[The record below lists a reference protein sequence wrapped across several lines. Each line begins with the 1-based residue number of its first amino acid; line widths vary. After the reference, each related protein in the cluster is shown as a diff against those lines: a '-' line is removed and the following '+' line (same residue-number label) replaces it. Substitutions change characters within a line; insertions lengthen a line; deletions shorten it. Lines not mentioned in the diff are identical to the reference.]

1 MSREVEEFLK
11 MRKIEKIGSSEIRI
25 AEKNST
31 NSILSKSSAGK
42 SRVGEPR
49 HPDFEKIYRQFM
61 KRYCGSPDKECEKG
75 KSVYYAWLN
84 AHGLDDTKP
93 YRKPQ
98 EAFRWAEPTIRFAKE
113 DEEAK
118 YYKVEALFPV
128 SSMNQNLYLEDEL
141 LRAARTLIGKSV
153 NMNHEAPLEGVE
165 IIDAEFEDGA
175 VEALL
180 RVSRKAEF
188 KGKRIIDMIDKGEI
202 LHVSVEGSC
211 RNRKV
216 KNVDGEAGFSCEGL
230 VLTGLALLQN
240 HVLPGIPL
248 TRIEPIE
255 KIIENFSAVK
265 REMTN
270 RRESMSTGTDEANA
284 KMAGVSAGVNVKD
297 SILTE
302 SSGDVKEREWDV
314 AFINNLPD
322 EAFAVIEP
330 AYLRGETKDKRC
342 RHLPHHEPN
351 VRDPDENST
360 VDLPHL
366 RNALARCSQIKPV
379 TNSISAQELRERAR
393 RHLKRHAEALLKTY
407 QEECE
412 KSPCESAKESLI
424 QRLREIERQIS
435 KLLLLERRMRR
446 LEALYEKLATK
457 DAVTEHPEETKE
469 TVENLESPGDKQ
481 DEKETILT
489 KEGFWKRFRQLRS
502 EGLSKSD
509 AYRLTVIEVLET
521 LEKQKKK

>member
-1 MSREVEEFLK
+1 MQVRSLNREVEEFLN
-11 MRKIEKIGSSEIRI
+11 MTDLEKVSSSETRI
-25 AEKNST
+25 LKKDSRVKIVST
-31 NSILSKSSAGK
+31 GK
-42 SRVGEPR
+42 SRVEEPR

-61 KRYCGSPDKECEKG
+61 KRYCGSPDEECEKG
-75 KSVYYAWLN
+75 KQVYYAWLN

-98 EAFRWAEPTIRFAKE
+98 ESEAFKWAEPLIRFAKE

-128 SSMNQNLYLEDEL
+128 NSMNKNLYLEDEL
-141 LRAARTLIGKSV
+141 LRAARTLIGKPV
-153 NMNHEAPLEGVE
+153 NMNHEAPLSGVE

-180 RVSRKAEF
+180 RISRNAEF
-188 KGKRIIDMIDKGEI
+188 KGKKIIDMIDNGEI

-211 RNRKV
+211 RTRRIQSL
-216 KNVDGEAGFSCEGL
+216 DDETGFSCEGL

-240 HVLPGIPL
+240 HVLPGVPL

-255 KIIENFSAVK
+255 KIIENFSAAENK
-265 REMTN
+265 MRLAGIDETDTNINMTD
-270 RRESMSTGTDEANA
+270 STPTEA
-284 KMAGVSAGVNVKD
+284 SS
-297 SILTE
+297 SI
-302 SSGDVKEREWDV
+302 KEREWDA

-322 EAFAVIEP
+322 AAFAVIKP

-342 RHLPHHEPN
+342 RHLPHHKPN
-351 VRDPDENST
+351 VKDPNENSS

-366 RNALARCSQIKPV
+366 RNALARCGQIKPV
-379 TNSISAQELRERAR
+379 TNSISTRELREKAR
-393 RHLKRHAEALLKTY
+393 RHLERHAEALLKKY
-407 QEECE
+407 QENRKK

-424 QRLREIERQIS
+424 KRLREIEKQIPR
-435 KLLLLERRMRR
+435 LMLLEERIQR
-446 LEALYEKLATK
+446 LEDMYRNLAAQNAEATHLEQVREAAEKTGCLR
-457 DAVTEHPEETKE
+457 DR
-469 TVENLESPGDKQ
+469 Q
-481 DEKETILT
+481 DEEKAILT
-489 KEGFWKRFRQLRS
+489 KEGFWKRFRQLRN

-521 LEKQKKK
+521 LSKQKNK